1 MVVTYRVLQEFGKF
15 TSFCII
21 LFIHIADSTKQMCK
35 AETLVL

>member
-1 MVVTYRVLQEFGKF
+1 MVVSRRVLQELGKF

-21 LFIHIADSTKQMCK
+21 RKADSTKQMCK